1 MVRETAEANGTSL
14 ETELT
19 RSFIEY
25 VVDCGEALAPE
36 YEIICAMLKARTSQ
50 GMTQQQLAERTG
62 IRQGDISKIEHG
74 N

>member
-1 MVRETAEANGTSL
+1 MATTFKEFRDEQLKNPEI
-14 ETELT
+14 
-19 RSFIEY
+19 RKEY
-25 VVDCGEALAPE
+25 EALTPE

-74 N
+74 K